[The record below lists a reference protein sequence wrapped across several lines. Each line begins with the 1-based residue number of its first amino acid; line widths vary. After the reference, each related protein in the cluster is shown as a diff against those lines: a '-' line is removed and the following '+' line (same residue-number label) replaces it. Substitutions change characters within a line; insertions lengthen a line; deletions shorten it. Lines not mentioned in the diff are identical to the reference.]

1 MCCFPFDFFSLIC
14 VFFFVVLFVFLFSHF
29 LVLHFVVVVVVW
41 LGAELL
47 KGISHLATADTWWEV
62 RVQVVVLAATLL
74 GCLPADDE
82 SNVRIPLDIL
92 DENFTVDAPLAVK
105 KAALSYTA
113 AALRLHPQLMR
124 RYLDVLMSLP
134 ANELASLLKMD
145 TENGVVGDLR
155 LPSSRSNGGAGVSIH
170 SLPLSWD
177 NVGVASQVAQRMLEF
192 DQPRVE
198 KEDALILL
206 SCLDSAGRSEEIDD
220 QGHPIVERIEMNPDG
235 PEAEQWREVFRK
247 MCDYLLVA
255 LADPYV
261 NEYAVPIVRI
271 FIVELQLGADLFA
284 DGGLA
289 FTGMLD
295 LLFPLNEEIAD
306 IGCQE
311 RLCEMLADAVGLG
324 PNLGA
329 AIVGALNDF
338 RATRPILF
346 EGDSPIALLLRNLA

>member
-1 MCCFPFDFFSLIC
+1 LLLLLSLLSSHSHPFPPHR
-14 VFFFVVLFVFLFSHF
+14 FVS
-29 LVLHFVVVVVVW
+29 
-41 LGAELL
+41 GAELL
-47 KGISHLATADTWWEV
+47 KGIRHLASGDTWWEV

-74 GCLPADDE
+74 GCLQADDE
-82 SNVRIPLDIL
+82 TNVKVPLEIL
-92 DENFTVDAPLAVK
+92 DENFTMDAPLAVK
-105 KAALSYTA
+105 KAGLSYIA
-113 AALRLHPQLMR
+113 AALRLHPQLIR

-134 ANELASLLKMD
+134 SNELANLLKMD
-145 TENGVVGDLR
+145 TANGIVSDLR
-155 LPSSRSNGGAGVSIH
+155 LPSSRSNGGAGVILM

-198 KEDALILL
+198 REDALILL
-206 SCLDSAGRSEEIDD
+206 ACLDSAGRSEEVDEN
-220 QGHPIVERIEMNPDG
+220 GNAVMERIEINPDG
-235 PEAEQWREVFRK
+235 SDADAWRDVFRK
-247 MCDYLLVA
+247 MCEYLLVA

-261 NEYAVPIVRI
+261 NEYAVPIVRT
-271 FIVELQLGADLFA
+271 FILELQLGADLFS

-295 LLFPLNEEIAD
+295 LLFPTDESLAD
-306 IGCQE
+306 AASQE

-338 RATRPILF
+338 KATRPILF
-346 EGDSPIALLLRNLA
+346 EGDSSIAQLLRNLS